1 MASLVAAVAAF
12 AALFSPA
19 TARPQTLLTVYNNH
33 IAAFAVDHGYI
44 AYYLPGRNGDCN
56 VVQLSSLHGPIGIK
70 LPLQSQSHNNIT
82 CGFVRSGHDPVQLAL
97 AGTTGS
103 VLWTLPQAAP
113 LPVDYLVGAGA
124 KPADQPERRFLE
136 VAHTARGVGQWLG
149 GIAGDG
155 ATLAWGM
162 TTVDWTNE
170 AGCLAGTSPCTLT
183 KTGGGVYVVDG
194 RNRKRVRGSGPTVE
208 LAVSG
213 TSIAAVPTGSIGKDG
228 RPRASADL
236 PIDVV
241 DAKNGKRL
249 ASVVPQGVPVAIA
262 LSQTVLATLERTAL
276 GLRLA
281 WYDTSS
287 GRVRGSVPVPRA
299 TVPSLVAGTQLIVFQ
314 VGRTLRAVNLR
325 THATRTLVRAATTP
339 ADVALDGN
347 RLAWVENL
355 PGLSRIQALYV
366 SGNG

>member
-1 MASLVAAVAAF
+1 MASLVAAVAAL
-12 AALFSPA
+12 AALFSHA
-19 TARPQTLLTVYNNH
+19 TVKPQTLLTIYNNR
-33 IAAFAVDHGYI
+33 IAAFAEDHEYI

-56 VVQLSSLHGPIGIK
+56 VIQLSSLQSPIGIK
-70 LPLQSQSHNNIT
+70 LPLQTHNNIT
-82 CGFVRSGHDPVQLAL
+82 CGFVRSGDDPVQLAL
-97 AGTTGS
+97 AGTSAS

-162 TTVDWTNE
+162 TSVDWTNE

-183 KTGGGVYVVDG
+183 KTGGGVYVVHG
-194 RNRKRVRGSGPTVE
+194 RNRRRVRGSGPTVE

-213 TSIAAVPTGSIGKDG
+213 TSIAAVPTGSIGNDG
-228 RPRASADL
+228 RPHASADL
-236 PIDVV
+236 PIDIV
-241 DAKNGKRL
+241 DAESGKRL
-249 ASVVPQGVPVAIA
+249 ASIVPQGVPVAVA
-262 LSQTVLATLERTAL
+262 LSPTVLATLERTPL

-281 WYDTSS
+281 WYDTST
-287 GRVRGSVPVPRA
+287 GHVRGSIPVPK
-299 TVPSLVAGTQLIVFQ
+299 TTPPTIVAGTQLIVFH
-314 VGRTLRAVNLR
+314 VGRLLRAVNVR
-325 THATRTLVRAATTP
+325 THATRTLARAAATP
-339 ADVALDGN
+339 VDVSLDGN

-355 PGLSRIQALYV
+355 PRLSRIQALYV